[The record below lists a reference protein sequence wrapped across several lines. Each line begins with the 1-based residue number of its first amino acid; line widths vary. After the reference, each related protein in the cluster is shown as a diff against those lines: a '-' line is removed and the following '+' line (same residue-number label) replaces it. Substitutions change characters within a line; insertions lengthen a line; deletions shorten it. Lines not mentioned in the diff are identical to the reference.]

1 MSFAGN
7 NEGSQHLLS
16 QLRSFPNLLTLLR
29 LSFIPFIVSS
39 ILDGRYEIAFVLFV
53 LAGVTDAL
61 DGVFARSLGQR
72 TKLGEYLD
80 PIADKLLISTLFLV
94 LSATHRI
101 PWRVTVIV
109 FGRDLIILVV
119 CTLVYATTP
128 LRDFSPSI
136 FGKANTV
143 AQIVALGATIVVE
156 VRAWAWVEV
165 VKRAGLWTVFVL
177 TIISAL
183 HYVFLLGI
191 RLRAINTTER
201 NQGKTA

>member
-1 MSFAGN
+1 MLG
-7 NEGSQHLLS
+7 

-39 ILDGRYEIAFVLFV
+39 ILEGRYEVALTLFV
-53 LAGVTDAL
+53 LAGISDAL
-61 DGVFARSLGQR
+61 DGVLARSLGQR

-109 FGRDLIILVV
+109 FSRDIIILVV
-119 CTLVYATTP
+119 CTLVYATTS

-143 AQIVALGATIVVE
+143 VQIVALGATILVE
-156 VRAWAWVEV
+156 VKSWLWVEV
-165 VKRAGLWTVFVL
+165 VKRVGLWTVFAL
-177 TIISAL
+177 TIVSAL
-183 HYVFLLGI
+183 HYVFLLAL
-191 RLRAINTTER
+191 RLRAVTHNDGKAARTT
-201 NQGKTA
+201 

>member
-1 MSFAGN
+1 MLA
-7 NEGSQHLLS
+7 

-39 ILDGRYEIAFVLFV
+39 ILEGHYEIALILFV
-53 LAGVTDAL
+53 LAGVSDAL
-61 DGVFARSLGQR
+61 DGILARSLGQR

-80 PIADKLLISTLFLV
+80 PIADKLLISTLFLI

-109 FGRDLIILVV
+109 FSRDIIILVV

-143 AQIVALGATIVVE
+143 VQIVALGATVLVE
-156 VRAWAWVEV
+156 VQPWQWLEI
-165 VKRAGLWTVFVL
+165 VKRIGLWSVFAL
-177 TIISAL
+177 TILSAL
-183 HYVFLLGI
+183 HYVFLLAV
-191 RLRAINTTER
+191 RLRAVAHNE
-201 NQGKTA
+201 GKALRTS

>member
-1 MSFAGN
+1 
-7 NEGSQHLLS
+7 LLG

-39 ILDGRYEIAFVLFV
+39 ILEGHYEVALSLFV
-53 LAGVTDAL
+53 LAGISDAL
-61 DGVFARSLGQR
+61 DGVLARLLGQR

-101 PWRVTVIV
+101 PWRITVVV
-109 FGRDLIILVV
+109 FSRDIIILVV

-136 FGKANTV
+136 LGKANTV
-143 AQIVALGATIVVE
+143 AQIIALGATILVE
-156 VRAWAWVEV
+156 VKSWFWVEV
-165 VKRAGLWTVFVL
+165 VKRVGLWSVFAL
-177 TIISAL
+177 TIVSAL
-183 HYVFLLGI
+183 HYVFLLAV
-191 RLRAINTTER
+191 RLRAVSQNE
-201 NQGKTA
+201 GKAAKTA

>member
-1 MSFAGN
+1 MLA
-7 NEGSQHLLS
+7 

-39 ILDGRYEIAFVLFV
+39 ILEGHYEIALILFV
-53 LAGVTDAL
+53 LAGISDAL
-61 DGVFARSLGQR
+61 DGILARLLGQR

-80 PIADKLLISTLFLV
+80 PIADKLLISTLFLI

-101 PWRVTVIV
+101 PWRITVIV
-109 FGRDLIILVV
+109 FSRDIIILVV

-143 AQIVALGATIVVE
+143 VQIVALGATILVE
-156 VRAWAWVEV
+156 VKPWQWVEI
-165 VKRAGLWTVFVL
+165 VKRVGLWSVFAL
-177 TIISAL
+177 TILSAL
-183 HYVFLLGI
+183 HYVFLLAV
-191 RLRAINTTER
+191 RLRGAAHNE
-201 NQGKTA
+201 GKAVRTS

>member
-1 MSFAGN
+1 
-7 NEGSQHLLS
+7 LLG

-39 ILDGRYEIAFVLFV
+39 IVEGHYEVALILFV
-53 LAGVTDAL
+53 LAGISDAL
-61 DGVFARSLGQR
+61 DGVLARSLGQR

-101 PWRVTVIV
+101 PWRITVVV
-109 FGRDLIILVV
+109 FSRDIIILVV

-136 FGKANTV
+136 LGKANTV
-143 AQIVALGATIVVE
+143 AQIIALGATILVE
-156 VRAWAWVEV
+156 VKSWFWMEV
-165 VKRAGLWTVFVL
+165 VKRVGLWSVFAL
-177 TIISAL
+177 TIVSAL
-183 HYVFLLGI
+183 HYVFLLAV
-191 RLRAINTTER
+191 RLRAVSQNE
-201 NQGKTA
+201 GKAPKTA

>member
-1 MSFAGN
+1 MLA
-7 NEGSQHLLS
+7 

-29 LSFIPFIVSS
+29 LTFIPFIVSS
-39 ILDGRYEIAFVLFV
+39 ILDGRYEIALTLFV
-53 LAGVTDAL
+53 LAGISDAF
-61 DGVFARSLGQR
+61 DGVLARSLGQR

-109 FGRDLIILVV
+109 FSRDIIILVV
-119 CTLVYATTP
+119 CTLVYATTS

-143 AQIVALGATIVVE
+143 VQIVALGATILVE
-156 VRAWAWVEV
+156 VKSWLWVEV
-165 VKRAGLWTVFVL
+165 VKRVGLWTVFAL
-177 TIISAL
+177 TIVSAL
-183 HYVFLLGI
+183 HYVFLLAL
-191 RLRAINTTER
+191 RLRAVTHNDGKAARTT
-201 NQGKTA
+201 

>member
-1 MSFAGN
+1 M
-7 NEGSQHLLS
+7 LR

-39 ILDGRYEIAFVLFV
+39 ILEGRYEVALTLFV
-53 LAGVTDAL
+53 LAGISDAL
-61 DGVFARSLGQR
+61 DGVLARSLGQR

-101 PWRVTVIV
+101 HWRITVIV
-109 FGRDLIILVV
+109 FSRDIIILVV
-119 CTLVYATTP
+119 CTLVYATTF

-143 AQIVALGATIVVE
+143 VQIVALGATILVE
-156 VRAWAWVEV
+156 VKSWLWVEV
-165 VKRAGLWTVFVL
+165 VKRVGLWTVFAL
-177 TIISAL
+177 TIVSAL
-183 HYVFLLGI
+183 HYVFLLAL
-191 RLRAINTTER
+191 RLRAVTHNDGKAARTT
-201 NQGKTA
+201 

>member
-1 MSFAGN
+1 
-7 NEGSQHLLS
+7 LLA

-29 LSFIPFIVSS
+29 LSFIPFVVSS
-39 ILDGRYEIAFVLFV
+39 ILDGRYEVALTLFV
-53 LAGVTDAL
+53 LAGISDAL
-61 DGVFARSLGQR
+61 DGVLARSLGQR

-101 PWRVTVIV
+101 PWRITVIV
-109 FGRDLIILVV
+109 FGRDIIILVV

-143 AQIVALGATIVVE
+143 VQIVALGATILVE
-156 VRAWAWVEV
+156 VKSWFWVEI
-165 VKRAGLWTVFVL
+165 VKRVGLWTVFAL

-183 HYVFLLGI
+183 HYVYLLAV
-191 RLRAINTTER
+191 RLRVTNSDKSAARTT
-201 NQGKTA
+201 

>member
-1 MSFAGN
+1 M
-7 NEGSQHLLS
+7 LS

-156 VRAWAWVEV
+156 VRAWGWVEV

>member
-1 MSFAGN
+1 MLA
-7 NEGSQHLLS
+7 

-39 ILDGRYEIAFVLFV
+39 ILEGRYEVALILFI
-53 LAGVTDAL
+53 LAGISDAL
-61 DGVFARSLGQR
+61 DGVLARTLGQR

-80 PIADKLLISTLFLV
+80 PIADKLLLSTLFLV

-109 FGRDLIILVV
+109 FGRDIIILIV

-143 AQIVALGATIVVE
+143 VQIVALGATILVE
-156 VRAWAWVEV
+156 VKSWLWVEV
-165 VKRAGLWTVFVL
+165 VKRVGLWTVFAL
-177 TIISAL
+177 TIVSAL
-183 HYVFLLGI
+183 HYVFLLAV
-191 RLRAINTTER
+191 RLRAVTHNEKAAKTT
-201 NQGKTA
+201 

>member
-1 MSFAGN
+1 MLA
-7 NEGSQHLLS
+7 

-29 LSFIPFIVSS
+29 LSFIPFVVSS
-39 ILDGRYEIAFVLFV
+39 ILDGRYEVALTLFV
-53 LAGVTDAL
+53 LAGISDAL
-61 DGVFARSLGQR
+61 DGVLARSLGQR

-101 PWRVTVIV
+101 PWRITVIV
-109 FGRDLIILVV
+109 FSRDIIILVV

-143 AQIVALGATIVVE
+143 VQIVALGATILVE
-156 VRAWAWVEV
+156 VKSWFWVEI
-165 VKRAGLWTVFVL
+165 VKRVGLWTVFAL

-183 HYVFLLGI
+183 HYVYLLAV
-191 RLRAINTTER
+191 RLRVTNSDKSAARTT
-201 NQGKTA
+201 

>member
-1 MSFAGN
+1 MLA
-7 NEGSQHLLS
+7 

-39 ILDGRYEIAFVLFV
+39 ILEGHYEVALILFV
-53 LAGVTDAL
+53 LAGISDAL
-61 DGVFARSLGQR
+61 DGILARLLGQR

-80 PIADKLLISTLFLV
+80 PIADKLLISTLFLI

-101 PWRVTVIV
+101 PWRITVIV
-109 FGRDLIILVV
+109 FSRDIIILVV

-143 AQIVALGATIVVE
+143 VQIVALGATILVE
-156 VRAWAWVEV
+156 VKPWQWVEI
-165 VKRAGLWTVFVL
+165 VKRVGLWSVFAL
-177 TIISAL
+177 TILSAL
-183 HYVFLLGI
+183 HYVFLLAV
-191 RLRAINTTER
+191 RLRGAAHNE
-201 NQGKTA
+201 GKAVRTS

>member
-1 MSFAGN
+1 
-7 NEGSQHLLS
+7 LLA

-39 ILDGRYEIAFVLFV
+39 ILEGHYEVALILFV
-53 LAGVTDAL
+53 LAGISDAL
-61 DGVFARSLGQR
+61 DGILARLLGQR

-80 PIADKLLISTLFLV
+80 PIADKLLISTLFLI

-101 PWRVTVIV
+101 PWRITVIV
-109 FGRDLIILVV
+109 FSRDIIILVV

-143 AQIVALGATIVVE
+143 VQIVALGATILVE
-156 VRAWAWVEV
+156 VKPWQWVEI
-165 VKRAGLWTVFVL
+165 VKRVGLWSVFAL
-177 TIISAL
+177 TILSAL
-183 HYVFLLGI
+183 HYVFLLAV
-191 RLRAINTTER
+191 RLRGAAHNE
-201 NQGKTA
+201 GKAVRTS